1 MKEQHYDPR
10 PRGGLS
16 EATWKIR
23 LRLEQQW
30 IDAGEGK
37 PKPAPEQKQPVIN
50 KEDSDDNK
58 K

>member
-37 PKPAPEQKQPVIN
+37 PKLTPEQKPETTPP
-50 KEDSDDNK
+50 KKDSTDE
-58 K
+58 